1 MRGIWKPPEIILI
14 KNMNIESLEIKLLK
28 ASEIV
33 EGDVILV
40 KVSEKNKSKLTKEKV
55 QSLYQQ
61 IIKIINKKNI
71 PIYFFPDDVEMKV
84 IKNHIQN
91 VELQKEKIEENIE
104 DEN

>member
-1 MRGIWKPPEIILI
+1 
-14 KNMNIESLEIKLLK
+14 MNIESLEIKLLK
-28 ASEIV
+28 ASEIT
-33 EGDVILV
+33 EGDIILV

-61 IIKIINKKNI
+61 ITKIINKKNI

-91 VELQKEKIEENIE
+91 VESQKEKIEENIE